1 MIKIEGSTQP
11 VSSTYAIHS
20 LFIDGRYTGIAVSLC
35 YESREFFASI
45 IKPTQ
50 LDAYGVGRSQGEAVD
65 DLVEALRES
74 YTILQSEGNSLSPAF
89 RLELLTLR
97 YALDGVLPVE
107 FYPSPETTA
116 IAGTTEGNNSAGY
129 FSSSQGGRAASN

>member
-11 VSSTYAIHS
+11 VSSTYAIRS

-35 YESREFFASI
+35 YENHEFFASI
-45 IKPTQ
+45 IKPIQ
-50 LDAYGVGRSQGEAVD
+50 LDAYGVGRSQDEAVD

-74 YTILQSEGNSLSPAF
+74 YAILQNEGSNLSPAF
-89 RLELLTLR
+89 RLELLTLQF
-97 YALDGVLPVE
+97 ALDGVLAVE

-129 FSSSQGGRAASN
+129 LFSGQGGRAASN